1 MRCRLFQAL
10 PAHILAP
17 LLLATF
23 ALTTAAL
30 NYFLQQSDLRNEVA
44 AEQRARITE
53 ILSTEESRLEVQF
66 GLGNALEI
74 SRLVASLGLR
84 AGITHA
90 LLVNSE
96 GMVVAAMSRTQ
107 IGWPLTE
114 AIASEPPAIRTGIL
128 EIATYDPKGI
138 RTVLSEGDE
147 DGLLAQVAV
156 YPDHKLIV
164 RVDLGPSLTARA
176 AGNRYEVVRETLMII
191 FGAALLG
198 TLLHFLWFR
207 RTAQLTAAVTAIGE
221 GHLDVRAGLSGRD
234 ELARIGLAVDRM
246 AADVQARQAKLQR
259 LSALIDRSPVVAIE
273 WRNTPGWPVS
283 FVSESISQWGYT
295 VEELLA
301 DDVLYTELIHPD
313 DLPQVEASVAARL
326 AGGGDEYRHEYRLR
340 TADGNWTWVEARTWL
355 SSDPYGVVTA
365 CRGVLVDITKRKR
378 AEDVLREQ
386 ADLLSLFYDLPFI
399 GMAITS
405 PMTKRWLK
413 TNARL
418 CEILGYPRE
427 ELFEKSWVE
436 ITHPD
441 DVEGSLANYERAMRG
456 EIDGYRIEKRFLR
469 KDGSVVFTTL
479 DARAVR
485 RDNGEVEYF
494 ISTVQDIS
502 EFKRIELDLQQQK
515 ERLERAEAHAKLGSW
530 EFELDTQRVWW
541 SPQLYV
547 LLGAD
552 STRERA
558 TFDTFLEHVHPD
570 DRSCVVAAFHELLH
584 GRIVDVA
591 PFRSSPEH
599 TALSWW
605 FSTVA
610 VETDSDGA
618 PRKVSG
624 TLLDV
629 TALKHGEEA
638 LRRLNAD
645 LETRV
650 AERTQQL
657 EDANRELASFSY
669 AVSHDLKGPLRGID
683 GYSQILL
690 EDHRERLD
698 DEGRR
703 LLANVRRG
711 VAQMHELI
719 EDLLAYSRIERRPLD
734 SSVVAV
740 PELVHEVLDGLAHEI
755 AANGSDVKVEI
766 PPLELSLDRN
776 GLALVLRNL
785 IGNAL
790 KFSGNAAP
798 PRIEIGA
805 DLDDRRARLWVRDNG
820 IGFDMKYHD
829 RIFDIFQRLHRA
841 EDYPGTGVGLALV
854 RKAMQRM
861 GGTVWAESE
870 PGRGSTFFLEFP
882 R

>member
-1 MRCRLFQAL
+1 MRIRLFEAL

-17 LLLATF
+17 LLLAAF
-23 ALTTAAL
+23 ALSTAAL
-30 NYFLQQSDLRNEVA
+30 NFFLQQHDLREEVA
-44 AEQRARITE
+44 TEQRARITE
-53 ILSTEESRLEVQF
+53 ILNNEESRLEVQF
-66 GLGNALEI
+66 GLGNVLEI
-74 SRLVASLGLR
+74 NRLVTSLGLR
-84 AGITHA
+84 SGITHA
-90 LLVNSE
+90 LLVNAE

-138 RTVLSEGDE
+138 RTVLPEGD
-147 DGLLAQVAV
+147 DLSLLAQVAV

-164 RVDLGPSLTARA
+164 RVNLTPSMAARA
-176 AGNRYEVVRETLMII
+176 ASSRHEIIRETLMII
-191 FGAALLG
+191 VGASLLG
-198 TLLHFLWFR
+198 TLLHLLWFR

-221 GHLDVRAGLSGRD
+221 GHRDVRTGLSGRD

-246 AADVQARQAKLQR
+246 AADVEARQAKLLR
-259 LSALIDRSPVVAIE
+259 LSDLINRSPVVAVE
-273 WRNTPGWPVS
+273 WRNAPGWPIS
-283 FVSESISQWGYT
+283 FVSESVGQWGYT
-295 VEELLA
+295 AQELLA
-301 DDVLYTELIHPD
+301 EGVRFADLIHPD
-313 DLPQVEASVAARL
+313 DIRKIEAAAD
-326 AGGGDEYRHEYRLR
+326 AHMSDELDDHLYEYRLR
-340 TADGNWTWVEARTWL
+340 TADGNWIWVEGRGWVSRDSAGAVTTI
-355 SSDPYGVVTA
+355 YGVLLDVTE
-365 CRGVLVDITKRKR
+365 RKR
-378 AEDVLREQ
+378 ADEALREQ
-386 ADLLSLFYDLPFI
+386 ADLLRLFYDLPFI
-399 GMAITS
+399 GMGITS
-405 PMTKRWLK
+405 PVTQQWLK

-418 CEILGYPRE
+418 CEILGYPCE
-427 ELFEKSWVE
+427 ELIEKTWPE
-436 ITHPD
+436 ITHPE
-441 DVEGSLANYERAMRG
+441 DVDADLAGFERVTRG
-456 EIDGYRIEKRFLR
+456 EVDGYQIEKRFLR
-469 KDGSVVFTTL
+469 KDGEVVFTTL
-479 DARAVR
+479 DVRAVR
-485 RDNGEVEYF
+485 RDDGEVDYLLA
-494 ISTVQDIS
+494 TVQDIS
-502 EFKRIELDLQQQK
+502 EHKRIELDLQQQK

-552 STRERA
+552 STREHP
-558 TFDTFLEHVHPD
+558 TFDTFLEFVHPD
-570 DRSCVVAAFHELLH
+570 DRKRVVAAFHELLH
-584 GRIVDVA
+584 GRIVDVE
-591 PFRSSPEH
+591 PFRSNPEH
-599 TALSWW
+599 SILRWW
-605 FSTVA
+605 FSSVS
-610 VETDSDGA
+610 VESDSDGA

-629 TALKHGEEA
+629 TAVKHGEDA

-650 AERTQQL
+650 TERTHQL
-657 EDANRELASFSY
+657 EDANRELESFSY

-703 LLANVRRG
+703 LLANIRRG

-734 SSVVAV
+734 SSIVAV
-740 PELVHEVLDGLAHEI
+740 PQLVHEVLDGLAHEI
-755 AANGSDVKVEI
+755 AATGVDVKVAI

-776 GLALVLRNL
+776 GLGLVLRNL
-785 IGNAL
+785 ISNAL
-790 KFSGNAAP
+790 KFSSTAAP
-798 PRIEIGA
+798 PRVEIGA
-805 DLDDRRARLWVRDNG
+805 DLDEGRARLWVRDNG

-829 RIFDIFQRLHRA
+829 RIFEIFQRLHRA